1 MERLTFTT
9 HIHAKPHIVWDV
21 LWDEDSYPLWT
32 AAFGED
38 ARMETD
44 WKKGSQV
51 RFLNKNDDGMLSEI
65 ADIIPEKFLSFRHLG
80 VIAGGSEESLGKDAK
95 QWAGAMENYTLTDE
109 DGDTRLEVS
118 MDIVPEYLDFF
129 QKLWPQALEK
139 VKALA
144 EE

>member
-1 MERLTFTT
+1 MERFTFTT

-32 AAFGED
+32 AVFSEG

-80 VIAGGSEESLGKDAK
+80 VIADGSEDSLGKDAK